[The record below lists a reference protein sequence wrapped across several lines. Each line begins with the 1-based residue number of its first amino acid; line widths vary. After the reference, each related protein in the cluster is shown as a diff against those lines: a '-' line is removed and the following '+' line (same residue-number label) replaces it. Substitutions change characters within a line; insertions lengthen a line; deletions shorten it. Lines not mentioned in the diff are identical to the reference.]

1 MDKNTRMILLGQYKI
16 REKIAELT
24 KDKDE
29 KEYCE
34 FAQEILQ
41 RGYSDN
47 YYELDCMVEEEEIS
61 DVDSNLVWDILE
73 MYRAITDKYES
84 SEELQN
90 EFSFSQIRFSGFD
103 LNEETELYCYYRF
116 LVEEDERYEEFLGED
131 GHAINSHF
139 PHLPHYKHMLELWE
153 GMGKPIILSDEQF
166 KELVR

>member
-1 MDKNTRMILLGQYKI
+1 MDNKTRMILLGQYKV

-47 YYELDCMVEEEEIS
+47 YHELDCTVEEELSEE
-61 DVDSNLVWDILE
+61 DSNLVWDILA

-90 EFSFSQIRFSGFD
+90 EFSLSQVRFRGFD
-103 LNEETELYCYYRF
+103 LNDETELYCYYRF

-139 PHLPHYKHMLELWE
+139 PHLSQYKHMLELWE
-153 GMGKPIILSDEQF
+153 RMGKPTNLSDEQF